1 MKSVSYGESYSKK
14 LILKTNHSKDKVINP
29 DLRTKEKSAVHTKT
43 QALKENGSKKLEV
56 KKSITQSPAKRT
68 TKFGQIRTKLKPLN
82 SIVKVSTISIASK
95 EENLTSSPQINPT
108 TKPVFSFADLY
119 NMSSKEYSNDLC
131 RELDIKERP
140 LSQISEVHPLTKGYV
155 YNKDPN
161 NISTYKMSPLRN
173 TVLNT
178 NNISRFS
185 NLKDVSQEEKNL
197 LAEIQSLTLHQNQ
210 KLNKIYIQSDPSV
223 LSHQSSFSMP
233 YADTKKLTPLK
244 VLKPKGDTRLSAPL
258 KERKESTYNRNRN
271 VSVPIRTK

>member
-1 MKSVSYGESYSKK
+1 MKSGSYGESYSKK
-14 LILKTNHSKDKVINP
+14 LILKTNHSKDKVINR
-29 DLRTKEKSAVHTKT
+29 DLRTKEKSAVHTKS

-95 EENLTSSPQINPT
+95 EENSTSSPQINPT